1 MLYKPSRNQLHER
14 IRILSPEYDPV
25 HVESY
30 LRLRHGPGSENYMTD
45 RQFAE
50 AVRLAT
56 DRIDQVGKDEAER
69 FARACGM
76 KKEANET
83 PDHKPGNYYVTV
95 RRGDSYLCLA
105 GPFRDDH
112 AMALSFV
119 DKTRNLAIDA
129 DRTTIWDGVGTARF
143 PYEYT
148 EPGIFNKDLGL
159 DKKEISADPTDEEE
173 TIDSDFSF
181 HP

>member
-1 MLYKPSRNQLHER
+1 MICKPSRNQLHER

-30 LRLRHGPGSENYMTD
+30 LRLKHGPGSENSMSD

-56 DRIDQVGKDEAER
+56 DRIDQVGQDEAER
-69 FARACGM
+69 FARSCGL
-76 KKEANET
+76 KKEAEET

-95 RRGDSYLCLA
+95 RRDGRYRCLA

-112 AMALSFV
+112 ATALSFV
-119 DKTRNLAIDA
+119 DQARNLAIAA
-129 DRTTIWDGVGTARF
+129 DGTTVWDGFGTARF
-143 PYEYT
+143 PYDYT

-159 DKKEISADPTDEEE
+159 DKIGISDLADEEE
-173 TIDSDFSF
+173 NIDPCSSF

>member
-56 DRIDQVGKDEAER
+56 DRQPTGLTR
-69 FARACGM
+69 SG
-76 KKEANET
+76 
-83 PDHKPGNYYVTV
+83 
-95 RRGDSYLCLA
+95 
-105 GPFRDDH
+105 
-112 AMALSFV
+112 
-119 DKTRNLAIDA
+119 KTRRRDSRGLA
-129 DRTTIWDGVGTARF
+129 
-143 PYEYT
+143 E
-148 EPGIFNKDLGL
+148 
-159 DKKEISADPTDEEE
+159 
-173 TIDSDFSF
+173 
-181 HP
+181 